1 MQKIVSGGEES
12 VVFGR
17 VRCSS
22 GLFYQYPRPLLPL
35 LLFLWISLQYLA
47 VTIILLPLSIF
58 LYLLF
63 VIAQPSSKVLLSFS
77 PCYCCYLNCV
87 FWFCL
92 IVVGCVVLPFSTAL
106 VWRSAVWQNIV
117 EKNLRLCYQLGGSVV
132 FHNSWFS
139 KSPHNMFSHFD
150 HITVFIKIRVG
161 RKGESLK
168 KIKYSLP
175 RISSVKCYHA
185 RKAKKQER
193 EN

>member
-1 MQKIVSGGEES
+1 M
-12 VVFGR
+12 
-17 VRCSS
+17 
-22 GLFYQYPRPLLPL
+22 
-35 LLFLWISLQYLA
+35 
-47 VTIILLPLSIF
+47 
-58 LYLLF
+58 
-63 VIAQPSSKVLLSFS
+63 
-77 PCYCCYLNCV
+77 
-87 FWFCL
+87 
-92 IVVGCVVLPFSTAL
+92 
-106 VWRSAVWQNIV
+106 
-117 EKNLRLCYQLGGSVV
+117 V
-132 FHNSWFS
+132 FHNSSFS